1 MPRAGEIMSMR
12 GMGVPRTAGQAAVR
26 RAMMQQPV
34 TPMIGGK
41 KTPQSEQPVKVAP
54 LARRM
59 SVAYDKLEAQT
70 KSGEG
75 TDSKTIAALGR
86 LVLEFEQVKN
96 SLDGIAD
103 AVKKDTKAK
112 VKSVNEEKKLLE
124 EEEDSL
130 VKLRGGFFDLRA
142 KLGLFAG
149 ALSIKAV
156 AEGRGGD
163 AIANAGVAVSA
174 FIPEIVN
181 IVSGLVL
188 GKLAFG
194 RGGGGMRA
202 PRGGGKLG
210 MGLGLLGLLG
220 LGGGL
225 MMNNADQR
233 RLNLIR
239 QDQVTQIT
247 PSDVRKFDQTVSRF
261 DTILNGLLGGQKA
274 GAQESMGGSS
284 AGPSKAF
291 RTVDKTSIGPSKAFR
306 TGDKTSITQVPKGS
320 GAGSLKNLS
329 NEDFRYLAFGV
340 SGEAQRGTDDEFAV
354 AASILNRVASKK
366 YPSTVKGVVMAPGQ
380 YEAVTDGSARF
391 EPELQRKL
399 SSPEGQARIADM
411 LEALQGRTDFKG
423 QSELQNRV
431 PSMDPM
437 FSPKG
442 NFYHYNY
449 ETGPGSLRPSD
460 YEMPDFSQFTPQK
473 VSFAP
478 IQVPSNQKPVEVA
491 AAGPVAVA
499 PDIDPDFVDKTRILQ
514 NASYLT
520 EGLVG

>member
-41 KTPQSEQPVKVAP
+41 NTPQSEQPVKVAP

-149 ALSIKAV
+149 ALSIKA
-156 AEGRGGD
+156 AMEGRGGD

-239 QDQVTQIT
+239 QDQMTQIT
-247 PSDVRKFDQTVSRF
+247 PSDVRKFDQTTSRF
-261 DTILNGLLGGQKA
+261 DNILNGLLGGQKA

-284 AGPSKAF
+284 AGPSRAF
-291 RTVDKTSIGPSKAFR
+291 KP
-306 TGDKTSITQVPKGS
+306 GDKTSITQVPKGS

-366 YPSTVKGVVMAPGQ
+366 YPGTVRDVVMAPGQ
-380 YEAVTDGSARF
+380 YEAVTDGTARF

-437 FSPKG
+437 FSPRG

>member
-1 MPRAGEIMSMR
+1 MSMR

-41 KTPQSEQPVKVAP
+41 KTPQSEQPVRVAP

-149 ALSIKAV
+149 ALSIKA
-156 AEGRGGD
+156 AMEGRGGD

-210 MGLGLLGLLG
+210 MGLGLLGLLH
-220 LGGGL
+220 
-225 MMNNADQR
+225 
-233 RLNLIR
+233 
-239 QDQVTQIT
+239 
-247 PSDVRKFDQTVSRF
+247 K
-261 DTILNGLLGGQKA
+261 LLH
-274 GAQESMGGSS
+274 
-284 AGPSKAF
+284 
-291 RTVDKTSIGPSKAFR
+291 RT
-306 TGDKTSITQVPKGS
+306 
-320 GAGSLKNLS
+320 
-329 NEDFRYLAFGV
+329 
-340 SGEAQRGTDDEFAV
+340 
-354 AASILNRVASKK
+354 
-366 YPSTVKGVVMAPGQ
+366 
-380 YEAVTDGSARF
+380 
-391 EPELQRKL
+391 
-399 SSPEGQARIADM
+399 
-411 LEALQGRTDFKG
+411 
-423 QSELQNRV
+423 
-431 PSMDPM
+431 
-437 FSPKG
+437 
-442 NFYHYNY
+442 
-449 ETGPGSLRPSD
+449 
-460 YEMPDFSQFTPQK
+460 
-473 VSFAP
+473 
-478 IQVPSNQKPVEVA
+478 
-491 AAGPVAVA
+491 
-499 PDIDPDFVDKTRILQ
+499 
-514 NASYLT
+514 
-520 EGLVG
+520 

>member
-103 AVKKDTKAK
+103 AVKRDTKAK

-124 EEEDSL
+124 QEEDSL

-149 ALSIKAV
+149 ALSIKA
-156 AEGRGGD
+156 AMEGRGGD

-247 PSDVRKFDQTVSRF
+247 PSDVRKFDQTTSRF
-261 DTILNGLLGGQKA
+261 DNILNGLLGGQKA
-274 GAQESMGGSS
+274 GAQESMDGSS
-284 AGPSKAF
+284 AGSSRAF
-291 RTVDKTSIGPSKAFR
+291 K
-306 TGDKTSITQVPKGS
+306 TGDKTSVTQVPMGS

-366 YPSTVKGVVMAPGQ
+366 YPGSVRDVVMAPGQ

-423 QSELQNRV
+423 QSQLQNRV

-437 FSPKG
+437 FSPRG
-442 NFYHYNY
+442 NFYHYYY

-491 AAGPVAVA
+491 AAGPVAIA

>member
-59 SVAYDKLEAQT
+59 AVAYDKLEAQT

-149 ALSIKAV
+149 ALSIKA
-156 AEGRGGD
+156 AMEGRGGD

-284 AGPSKAF
+284 AGPSRAF
-291 RTVDKTSIGPSKAFR
+291 K
-306 TGDKTSITQVPKGS
+306 TGDKTSVTQVPMGS

-329 NEDFRYLAFGV
+329 NEDFKYLAFGV

-366 YPSTVKGVVMAPGQ
+366 YPGSVRDVVMAPGQ

-437 FSPKG
+437 FSPRG

-460 YEMPDFSQFTPQK
+460 YEMPDFSQFTPKK